1 LENLSENEIRIE
13 PMVYAYAGFWRR
25 YAASLLD
32 GIIVGLIGAALG
44 FGVGFLWITQ
54 IGDDELSRNILSA
67 ILNVAIFIISWF
79 YFAVQESSET
89 QATIGKRLMGI
100 FVTDLQG
107 NQISFGRATGRYF
120 GKILSG
126 MIFMIGYIL
135 AGFTNKKQALHDLMA
150 GTLVIHAHS

>member
-1 LENLSENEIRIE
+1 MENLSENEIRIE

>member
-1 LENLSENEIRIE
+1 MENLSENKIKPE
-13 PMVYAYAGFWRR
+13 PLVYAYAGFWRR
-25 YAASLLD
+25 YAASLID
-32 GIIVGLIGAALG
+32 GMIVGLIGAVLG
-44 FGVGFLWITQ
+44 FPVGFLWVTQ
-54 IGDDELSRNILSA
+54 VGNDELSLNILNA
-67 ILNVAIFIISWF
+67 ILYVAVFIITWF
-79 YFAVQESSET
+79 YFAVQESSEAR
-89 QATIGKRLMGI
+89 ATIGKRLMGI

-135 AGFTNKKQALHDLMA
+135 AGFTSKKQALHDLIA